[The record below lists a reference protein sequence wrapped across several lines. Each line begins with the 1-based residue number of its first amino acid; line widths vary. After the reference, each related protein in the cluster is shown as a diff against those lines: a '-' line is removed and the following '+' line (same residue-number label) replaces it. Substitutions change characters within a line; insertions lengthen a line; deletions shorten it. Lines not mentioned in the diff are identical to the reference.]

1 MSVQF
6 HEKDFTITVPVIMNP
21 VEMWLET
28 TDELIN
34 VLKSEDPDLRDGN
47 SRRKVLE
54 VLRNMMPDLE
64 TAKKM
69 TLGISLISSVE
80 LSI

>member
-21 VEMWLET
+21 VEIWLET

-34 VLKSEDPDLRDGN
+34 VLKSEDPDLNDGN

-69 TLGISLISSVE
+69 TFGITY
-80 LSI
+80 